1 MPSLGSQ
8 AHHRARGDRNPHVG
22 FDDPLENRGWAVWY
36 SVRMGKARVSGTP
49 QNGPEDRGLQDIAGF
64 LVEVNLTTRMSDL
77 WSEFKHLDRPNR
89 EAFASEVR
97 TYLRASG
104 NAVCLRTPGIGSGDH
119 GQPLWWIREDW
130 NDVKAVGIFRQTD
143 LTRRERQL
151 TAVEAG
157 EDRPPAPV
165 ETRRT
170 EPAAPAASAAPSSA
184 EPKQTLAEM
193 HAQRRA
199 EFAKERAERYAI
211 IREVL
216 KAAKYPLYNT
226 EVRDA
231 VKLPHSIVEKLLRD
245 ATPES
250 GVFRRI
256 ETPEERVGAVGGR
269 AHFLYWYEEPIP
281 TRPADAYRTTRSVL
295 DRLQAG
301 DTVLADRLSSGPLAD
316 VQALVETGLAIEWTG
331 KDGRVR
337 YRAAPNP
344 VPPEPDIIEPRKP
357 QLEEIMPVQTE
368 ERPRVAASLD
378 SVMMALSDLIE
389 TQVQAATQ
397 QLQERLSDAESA
409 VAAEREARI
418 AVERKLADVQRK
430 AREAFGL

>member
-22 FDDPLENRGWAVWY
+22 FDDPLENRGWAIWY

-49 QNGPEDRGLQDIAGF
+49 QNGPEDRGLQDVPGF
-64 LVEVNLTTRMSDL
+64 VVEVNLTTRMSEA
-77 WSEFKHLDRPNR
+77 WSEFKHLDRPSR
-89 EAFASEVR
+89 EAFASEIR

-104 NAVCLRTPGIGSGDH
+104 NAVCLRTPGIGPGDH
-119 GQPLWWIREDW
+119 GQPLWWVREDW

-151 TAVEAG
+151 SAVEAG

-165 ETRRT
+165 ETRRADAT
-170 EPAAPAASAAPSSA
+170 ASAAPAAAPASSPA
-184 EPKQTLAEM
+184 KPGQTLAEM
-193 HAQRRA
+193 YEARRA
-199 EFAKERAERYAI
+199 EHAKERDERYAL
-211 IREVL
+211 IRAVL
-216 KAAKYPLYNT
+216 KAADYPLYST

-231 VKLPHSIVEKLLRD
+231 VKLPHSMTEKLLREG
-245 ATPES
+245 ATA
-250 GVFRRI
+250 GVFRRL
-256 ETPEERVGAVGGR
+256 ETTEERAGATGGR
-269 AHFLYWYEEPIP
+269 AHYLYWYEEPIP
-281 TRPADAYRTTRSVL
+281 PRPADAYRTTRSVL
-295 DRLQAG
+295 DRLQNG
-301 DTVLADRLSSGPLAD
+301 DTILADRLSSGPLAD

-337 YRAAPNP
+337 YRIAPDAG
-344 VPPEPDIIEPRKP
+344 PDIIEPRTP
-357 QLEEIMPVQTE
+357 QPEETMPVQTE
-368 ERPRVAASLD
+368 DRPQVAASLD

-389 TQVQAATQ
+389 TQVQAATK
-397 QLQERLSDAESA
+397 QLQQRLSDAESA

-418 AVERKLADVQRK
+418 AVERKLAEVQRK